1 MNTIKAVIIEDE
13 NPAARLLKKMI
24 KEIRPDWEI
33 TLLPGMVEEAVGW
46 FSANPH
52 PDILFLDIHLMDG
65 SAFQLIDQA
74 RPQSMIVFTTAYDE
88 YAIEAFSAGGID
100 YLLKPISRE
109 RLVKAIEKFERFSHE
124 KEAGCTGQTDIEALL
139 RQLAGSEKNYRA
151 RFLITHGDSF
161 ITLSVSDVAYFYSE
175 NKITFARTRKNKTY
189 AIDLSLNK
197 LEEQLDGH
205 AFFRINRQFIVSA
218 DAVKSIEP
226 YFLNKHRIHVEPPHD
241 KPLLVSRE
249 RVAALKAW
257 LNY

>member
-24 KEIRPDWEI
+24 KEMRPEWEVSVLSGI
-33 TLLPGMVEEAVGW
+33 VEEAVGW
-46 FSANPH
+46 FSSNPH

-65 SAFQLIDQA
+65 SAFRFIEQA
-74 RPQSMIVFTTAYDE
+74 RPKSMIVFTTAYDE
-88 YAIEAFSAGGID
+88 YAIQAFSAGGID

-109 RLVKAIEKFERFSHE
+109 RLAKAIEKFERFSHE
-124 KEAGCTGQTDIEALL
+124 KDAGYTGQTDIEALL
-139 RQLAGSEKNYRA
+139 RQLADSEKKYRT

-161 ITLSVSDVAYFYSE
+161 LTLSVSDIAYFYSE
-175 NKITFARTRKNKTY
+175 NKITFAKTRNNKTY

-205 AFFRINRQFIVSA
+205 AFFRVNRQFIVSA
-218 DAVKSIEP
+218 EAVKRIEP

-249 RVAALKAW
+249 RVSALKAW